1 MEIEKENDETSRAEH
16 SKPEICMSKYENANK
31 EKVKNEN
38 VTKNGI
44 KKRDEESSFIRSLK
58 PKVRE
63 FKRTIYMF
71 RQSFLAMAGLSIVI
85 FYLIVAALAPV
96 LAPPEENQKDVYQ
109 RKVHYDEMHKDPSP
123 EHPFGTDSMG
133 CDVYYG
139 VIWGTHISILMGTV
153 IVGITVLI
161 GSILGAMAGYF
172 GGKLDDILM
181 RITDVFLSLPSL
193 ILAMAIVVSLGRTLE
208 NIMFALII
216 VWWPAYTRIVRGQ
229 ALAVR
234 ENKYVEAARAVGA
247 SEARIVWKH
256 ILPNCISPIIIQATM
271 DFGSV
276 VLTAAAL
283 SFIGFSYAGATTTEW
298 GMMVSAGCRD
308 ITSGQWWTATFPGL
322 AIFFFVLGFNLFGD
336 GLRDLLDPR
345 LRR

>member
-1 MEIEKENDETSRAEH
+1 MATTENEVAKPSESKTIDETL
-16 SKPEICMSKYENANK
+16 KYEGAGTS
-31 EKVKNEN
+31 VM
-38 VTKNGI
+38 
-44 KKRDEESSFIRSLK
+44 RSIR

-63 FKRTIYMF
+63 LKRTIYTF
-71 RQSFLAMAGLSIVI
+71 RHSFLAMTGLTIVI
-85 FYLIVAALAPV
+85 IYLIVAALAPV
-96 LAPPEENQKDVYQ
+96 LAPPEANQRDLYQ
-109 RKVHYDEMHKDPSP
+109 RKVHYDEMHQEPSS
-123 EHPFGTDSMG
+123 EHPFGTDGMG
-133 CDVYYG
+133 CDIYYG
-139 VIWGTHISILMGTV
+139 VIWGTHISIMMGTV

-161 GSILGAMAGYF
+161 GSILGALAGYF
-172 GGKLDDILM
+172 GGKLDDIVM
-181 RITDVFLSLPSL
+181 RVTDVFLSLPSL
-193 ILAMAIVVSLGRTLE
+193 ILSMAIVVSLGRTLE

-234 ENKYVEAARAVGA
+234 ENKYVEAARAIGA

-298 GMMVSAGCRD
+298 GMMVSAGSRD
-308 ITSGQWWTATFPGL
+308 IASGQWWTATFPGL

-345 LRR
+345 QRR